1 MPSSVLDTGD
11 PVINKSQSRIEKYPQ
26 SRGQHSV
33 VGAMTEV
40 STQPSLR
47 EQGAREGDPSTEGGK
62 IGTWRGTGCSRSRI
76 PGERNGNSNTF
87 GQPLL
92 FVQYEL
98 IRQSLEV
105 IGDKAKPEDHMTR
118 LCQARLQN

>member
-11 PVINKSQSRIEKYPQ
+11 PVINKSQSRTEKYSQP
-26 SRGQHSV
+26 RGQHSV

-47 EQGAREGDPSTEGGK
+47 EQGAREGDTSTEGGE
-62 IGTWRGTGCSRSRI
+62 IGTWRGTGYSRSRI

-87 GQPLL
+87 GQLL
-92 FVQYEL
+92 FIQYEL

-118 LCQARLQN
+118 SCWARLQN